1 MRLRHIEVFQA
12 VMETGSMSGAGRLL
26 HLTQSAVSRVIA
38 HAEAQLG
45 YPLFKRVGGKLVP
58 TTEGLVLFEASAGL
72 FERLESLRQTAH
84 NLKSGLSGQLRV
96 AAIPSICHQFLPDV
110 VAAYHRAYP
119 EVSCEVRT
127 LHKRQIAQ
135 ALLSREVDIGFDFY
149 ATHHPGV
156 ESMPLMPGR
165 LFVMAPASFAAGKR
179 PTLPLL
185 AELPLI
191 GLVGD
196 DPIATSL
203 AQVGTQLGFQP
214 QVRIRVQTSQMAEEL
229 VARNLGWSVVDF
241 LTARQLQPARV
252 KLLDLQPEV
261 ECPLNAFFVKNS
273 APAVQARGFLDIVK
287 AQLARLKPLPKEAE
301 VLLP

>member
-38 HAEAQLG
+38 HAEGQLG
-45 YPLFKRVGGKLVP
+45 YPLFKRVAGKLVP

-72 FERLESLRQTAH
+72 FERLESLRQTAR
-84 NLKSGLSGQLRV
+84 NLKSGLSGQLRI
-96 AAIPSICHQFLPDV
+96 AAIPSICHQFLPDA
-110 VAAYHRAYP
+110 VAAYHQAYP
-119 EVSCEVRT
+119 EVSCEIRT

-156 ESMPLMPGR
+156 EAVPLARGR
-165 LFVMAPASFAAGKR
+165 LFVMAPPSFGARRK
-179 PTLPLL
+179 PSMEQL
-185 AELPLI
+185 AEIPLI

-203 AQVGTQLGFQP
+203 AQLGTQLGFQP
-214 QVRIRVQTSQMAEEL
+214 QVRIRVQTSQLAEEL
-229 VARNLGWSVVDF
+229 VARKLGWSVVDF
-241 LTARQLQPARV
+241 LTARRLQPARV
-252 KLLDLQPEV
+252 KVIELEPEV
-261 ECPLNAFFVKNS
+261 ECPLNAFFAKNN
-273 APAVQARGFLDIVK
+273 APAVQARGFLDIVRS
-287 AQLARLKPLPKEAE
+287 QLSRLRAA
-301 VLLP
+301 